1 MYHTSVTDNNIT
13 NAIEYDVIL
22 LQYVPRRYIAN
33 NAKNTD
39 DKSLVMIRDRKS
51 FMTLD
56 TLQGKILVA
65 SAAAYCIANIGWWL
79 QPSLIHEVMIRFQ
92 VGESAGGLIASA
104 EMTAVAVG
112 AALFGKLLERFS
124 MLLIASIGVAVSLT
138 GAASSIVVQDYDL
151 LLLSRSITGF
161 GEGAM
166 LTVASASL
174 ANFRDPDRAYG
185 IINISAILL
194 SSSAVFSLPVTAR
207 YFGMEYNIFPT
218 IFVIIAV
225 LSLFMPLLPRST
237 GLRQSHVSGKP
248 PGHGIFSLKLLS
260 LIAAVFIVSVGAGA
274 MWSFYYLLGDKAGL
288 NEDQIHYAVGIA
300 AVVSVFG
307 ALLATLIG
315 TKFGR
320 FLPITIGIVVLI
332 VAINAMSHWHHPLIF
347 RFGAAMNVVGM
358 YFLLPYFLG
367 YAAEQDPSGRDAS
380 VTAGAF
386 LLTGAVGPYLGG
398 YIIENFGAGS
408 MGWIVII
415 ANLVAWYLFL
425 VVNRAQKADAP
436 ILAGP

>member
-1 MYHTSVTDNNIT
+1 M
-13 NAIEYDVIL
+13 
-22 LQYVPRRYIAN
+22 
-33 NAKNTD
+33 
-39 DKSLVMIRDRKS
+39 MRDRKS

-112 AALFGKLLERFS
+112 AALFGKLLDRFS
-124 MLLIASIGVAVSLT
+124 LLLIASIGVAVSLT
-138 GAASSIVVQDYDL
+138 GAAASIVVQDYDL

-174 ANFRDPDRAYG
+174 ASFRDPDRAYG

-194 SSSAVFSLPVTAR
+194 SSAAVFSLPVTAG
-207 YFGMEYNIFPT
+207 YFGTEHNVFPT
-218 IFVIIAV
+218 IFVVMAV
-225 LSLFMPLLPRST
+225 LSLLMPLLRGSASHS
-237 GLRQSHVSGKP
+237 QSRMSGARAA
-248 PGHGIFSLKLLS
+248 HGILSLKLLT
-260 LIAAVFIVSVGAGA
+260 LVTAVFIVSVGAGA

-288 NEDQIHYAVGIA
+288 NEDQIHYAVGMA

-332 VAINAMSHWHHPLIF
+332 VAINAMSHWHHPLVF
-347 RFGAAMNVVGM
+347 RFGAALNVVGM
-358 YFLLPYFLG
+358 YFL
-367 YAAEQDPSGRDAS
+367 
-380 VTAGAF
+380 VT
-386 LLTGAVGPYLGG
+386 
-398 YIIENFGAGS
+398 
-408 MGWIVII
+408 
-415 ANLVAWYLFL
+415 LFPWL
-425 VVNRAQKADAP
+425 CCR
-436 ILAGP
+436 AGPIRA